1 MIQEGKLTAVNVV
14 TTDLIASQMNN
25 AGKGTSNPYGDS
37 YSANSRNNRGFGTE
51 KSNSE
56 ESIQISVD
64 GQVVIRE
71 ESERELKKFESEET
85 TEKK

>member
-1 MIQEGKLTAVNVV
+1 MTAVNVV
-14 TTDLIASQMNN
+14 SSDVIASQMN
-25 AGKGTSNPYGDS
+25 ARKISNPYGDS
-37 YSANSRNNRGFGTE
+37 YSANSRNNHGFGTE

-71 ESERELKKFESEET
+71 ESERELKKFESEEVN
-85 TEKK
+85 EKR